1 MSYLQPHTDGK
12 VICVFVPVFIS
23 VFSIVVTEC
32 LSYSIIQMQTCLE
45 EAEKLIEIFFV
56 PSSISYSDNS
66 CPQCG
71 ANTTKTFLG

>member
-1 MSYLQPHTDGK
+1 MF
-12 VICVFVPVFIS
+12 VFVS
-23 VFSIVVTEC
+23 VFAIVVTEC
-32 LSYSIIQMQTCLE
+32 LSYSLIQMRRCLD
-45 EAEKLIEIFFV
+45 EAEKLVQIFFV